1 MFCCILYKYQII
13 SEFFD
18 FLGYLLFE
26 GDVFSKKN
34 IILNMQCLKDFLYLC
49 TYLGANKPF

>member
-1 MFCCILYKYQII
+1 MFCCILYKHQII

-26 GDVFSKKN
+26 GDVFSKKRTPKKAKN
-34 IILNMQCLKDFLYLC
+34 SKIEHLV
-49 TYLGANKPF
+49 

>member
-1 MFCCILYKYQII
+1 MFCCILYKHQII

-26 GDVFSKKN
+26 GGDVFSKKYHSKYAVFKGFF
-34 IILNMQCLKDFLYLC
+34 IPLHIFR
-49 TYLGANKPF
+49 G

>member
-1 MFCCILYKYQII
+1 MFCCILYKHQII

-26 GDVFSKKN
+26 GDVFSKK
-34 IILNMQCLKDFLYLC
+34 ITLK
-49 TYLGANKPF
+49 TAE

>member
-1 MFCCILYKYQII
+1 MFCCILYKHQII

-26 GDVFSKKN
+26 GDVFSKKYHSKYAVFKGFF
-34 IILNMQCLKDFLYLC
+34 IPLHIFR
-49 TYLGANKPF
+49 G